1 MSQRLSPTL
10 DELLG
15 DSLIQAVMRADHVEP
30 QAVRALFAEPAGRI
44 VRRAQRRTESRER
57 IFPETVDRPAPL
69 ASDVRRAARKTGAA
83 ARPLRVGD
91 LLLS

>member
-44 VRRAQRRTESRER
+44 VRRGKGEPKAASVFFPRPSIDRRPSPLTFAGPRAKPAQ
-57 IFPETVDRPAPL
+57 PL
-69 ASDVRRAARKTGAA
+69 GPCGSAICC
-83 ARPLRVGD
+83 
-91 LLLS
+91 